1 MKAAIKEFLT
11 DAAGRSPGSE
21 VALSIREFIA
31 QWGAK
36 RRGYWYVQQI
46 RDDLE
51 ATGLVT
57 VPSFETGW
65 IDSHIR
71 LVPVVVMAPDAAGDD
86 GVVEGSQAA
95 ADLQAVALIVG
106 SLESSLAG
114 IVAVGRDDS
123 LSKAQSLMMQSD
135 FSQLPVMQGKRKIY
149 GAVSWESIAQGRMH
163 NSDASLRDCMEPPE
177 VVGINDGLIEH
188 IPKIAERGYV
198 FVKDVDECITGI
210 VTTADLSLAF
220 LRLAG
225 PFLLIGEVERRLRR
239 IASVAFKL
247 DVLREMRDPND
258 TKRQIKGAEDLT
270 LGEFIRLFESKDRW
284 AELGWDVDRE
294 VFIDS
299 LETLREL
306 RNEVTHFNPD
316 PIEPESLSKVRNL
329 SKWLTLLSR

>member
-1 MKAAIKEFLT
+1 MRVDIKNFLT

-21 VALSIREFIA
+21 VSLSIRDFIA
-31 QWGAK
+31 VWGAK

-51 ATGLVT
+51 ASGLVT

-65 IDSHIR
+65 IDNHIR
-71 LVPVVVMAPDAAGDD
+71 LVPVVVVAPDAADSHS
-86 GVVEGSQAA
+86 VESPQTT
-95 ADLQAVALIVG
+95 ADLQAVALTVG
-106 SLESSLAG
+106 SLESSSTG
-114 IVAVGRDDS
+114 IVAVCRDDS

-149 GAVSWESIAQGRMH
+149 GAVSWESIAQARMH
-163 NSDASLRDCMEPPE
+163 NAGASLRDCMVPPD
-177 VVGINDGLIEH
+177 VVGINDGLIDH

-198 FVKDVDECITGI
+198 FVKDVE
-210 VTTADLSLAF
+210 
-220 LRLAG
+220 
-225 PFLLIGEVERRLRR
+225 
-239 IASVAFKL
+239 
-247 DVLREMRDPND
+247 
-258 TKRQIKGAEDLT
+258 
-270 LGEFIRLFESKDRW
+270 LGEYIRLFESKERW

-329 SKWLTLLSR
+329 SKWLTLLSK

>member
-1 MKAAIKEFLT
+1 VDIKNFPT

-21 VALSIREFIA
+21 VSLSIRDFIA
-31 QWGAK
+31 VWGAK

-51 ATGLVT
+51 ASGLVT

-65 IDSHIR
+65 IDNHIR
-71 LVPVVVMAPDAAGDD
+71 LVPVVVVAPDAADSHS
-86 GVVEGSQAA
+86 VESPQTT
-95 ADLQAVALIVG
+95 ADLQAVALTVG
-106 SLESSLAG
+106 SLESSSTG
-114 IVAVGRDDS
+114 IVAVCRDDS

-149 GAVSWESIAQGRMH
+149 GAVSWESIAQARMH
-163 NSDASLRDCMEPPE
+163 NAGASLRDCMVPPD
-177 VVGINDGLIEH
+177 VVGINDGLIDH

-198 FVKDVDECITGI
+198 FVKDVEECITGI
-210 VTTADLSLAF
+210 VTTADLSVAF
-220 LRLAG
+220 LALAG

-239 IASVAFKL
+239 IAALAFKP
-247 DVLREMRDPND
+247 DVLRDMRDPND

-270 LGEFIRLFESKDRW
+270 LGEYIRLFESKERW

-329 SKWLTLLSR
+329 SKWLTLLSK